1 MCSRPKLFHRASRS
15 RNPLTLGRG
24 GGGVETSCLS
34 RNEGDLFEEMW
45 NNGLSEGSPMNSIKI
60 SWDTVPYRD
69 EEFKRRTID
78 AIGLDQWN
86 KEYEFWV

>member
-1 MCSRPKLFHRASRS
+1 MQPTQIISSSVSQQESPHFRE
-15 RNPLTLGRG
+15 G